1 MNRVGAYIHI
11 PFCEKKCY
19 YCDFAAFPNLEN
31 WIGPYVDNL
40 IKEISLYRERMNLII
55 DSIYIGGGT
64 PSYIDPRLI
73 EKIVGEIFKFKTDI
87 REFTIEANPKSLSK
101 EKLKVYKNLGINR
114 ISLGVQSFDDQV
126 LKNIGRN
133 HTRDIALRDIEMIRE
148 AGFDNLSFDLM
159 LNLPGQD
166 FESVKKDLDFVRKVE
181 PDHISWYSLIL
192 DKGSKFY
199 ALDQKGEL
207 DLMDDDLEVDIFSF
221 LIDELE
227 EIGLKRYEISNFA
240 KDGHESFHNKKYWNQ
255 EGYLGVGISAAGY
268 LSNIRYNNTSNLA
281 IYDRILKENR
291 LPIINKDFV
300 DKNESEKEFIIF
312 KLRETQGISL
322 TDFKKRYGSDFLEKY
337 KNIIR
342 KFDGEDFYK
351 INNGRFFLTK
361 NGLSLSNEF
370 FIEII

>member
-31 WIGPYVDNL
+31 WIWNYVDNL
-40 IKEISLYRERMNLII
+40 IKEISLYREKMDLII

-64 PSYIDPRLI
+64 PSYIDPTFI

-87 REFTIEANPKSLSK
+87 KEFTIEANPKSLSK

-227 EIGLKRYEISNFA
+227 KIGLKRYEISNFA

-255 EGYLGVGISAAGY
+255 EGYLGLGISAAGY
-268 LSNIRYNNTSNLA
+268 LSNIRYNNTKNLA
-281 IYDRILKENR
+281 IYDKMLKNNKF
-291 LPIINKDFV
+291 PIINKDFV
-300 DKNESEKEFIIF
+300 DKNESEKEYIIF
-312 KLRETQGISL
+312 KLRETQGINLSE
-322 TDFKKRYGSDFLEKY
+322 FKKRFGSDFLTKY
-337 KNIIR
+337 KNVLG
-342 KFDGEDFYK
+342 KFAGEDFYR
-351 INNGRFFLTK
+351 IDNGRFYLTK